1 MSWKQKAFSPRIN
14 HKVDLKPEV
23 KKKLVGNNKWQVL
36 TGNKMFKKYAD
47 QIRKTT
53 LVLEI
58 LESDLTSLTG

>member
-1 MSWKQKAFSPRIN
+1 MSWKQKALSPRIN

-23 KKKLVGNNKWQVL
+23 KKLVGNNQWHVL